1 MDKEYSLRRLL
12 RKLEIVVDQQLERGT
27 GLFDRF
33 ETALGMMSG
42 IPRAMRSLD
51 EITVF
56 VRKVDPMLPRF
67 ERMMTMFEQIDTLR
81 LVARA
86 DNFVIRLQ
94 KLPYERLVESAFNTM
109 IDVRNMVDIARQFQ
123 RQAPQLFLL
132 LQQQRGRPEDDGS
145 ARATTA
151 TPTPDEEDSGN
162 ATTSLPANLVNIDPR
177 LLARFDAKVIRNL
190 NPDVIRVLTPAQ
202 IMRVNATYFNRL
214 SPSVLRNIRAD
225 VVTEIDPK
233 MLEQV
238 DPEILNALPGEI
250 IRDLTPARIRELDP
264 ELLKDVDVELVR
276 GLEPETIRALL
287 FGETTMMSAMRR
299 NFVEM
304 GDKLSPEMMKKLMDL
319 NRKMIASRRSG

>member
-132 LQQQRGRPEDDGS
+132 L
-145 ARATTA
+145 
-151 TPTPDEEDSGN
+151 
-162 ATTSLPANLVNIDPR
+162 TSLPANLVNIDPR